1 MKKDF
6 KRAGYLLTVLI
17 FLLGIGALV
26 VSAAA
31 HYFSYSDSVV
41 IIGEFVTFVALI
53 VLVMMCIFAKSNY
66 NYVCTRFA
74 DYIIE
79 SREKES
85 QFQENEA
92 QHLKQIETMR
102 TSAQRERDTAVAA
115 ALEQG
120 RREGA
125 VSAPQTADSNEADAY
140 AAPSQPVSIPSAAV
154 SQPVAPSATPPVY
167 SAAAPRTAAQR
178 PVGGYVMPLTLGDEI
193 LYNEYGEPVMIRR
206 RVRRVREAVG
216 DMYYDRGGNS
226 VARTAEPTDPS
237 QPS

>member
-206 RVRRVREAVG
+206 RVRRVREAAG